1 MLELSS
7 PLDFV
12 AERYLVMDFDGVFN
26 TDMPT
31 GTFPSSFYNA
41 TKKTYYP
48 NEKYD
53 KRKSRFERG
62 PKNFRIDFSP
72 ELVSDFNSLSTRSG
86 TLVVWL
92 TTWREQM
99 EDLFLPM
106 GFSSHLPMTY
116 LKWGTGESQDP
127 HHLKLEAMNGFVST
141 LKGTDKKVVWADDYA
156 FDDSCSQGN
165 MSSVMG
171 YPLLKKVTPSPKYG
185 LSRDEFKVMRKFLYA
200 TGEAEE
206 GY

>member
-106 GFSSHLPMTY
+106 GFSSHPPMTY
-116 LKWGTGESQDP
+116 LKWEDGGEMEI
-127 HHLKLEAMNGFVST
+127 HYLKLEPMNDLLST
-141 LKGTDKKVVWADDYA
+141 LKGTDRKIVWADDYA
-156 FDDSCSQGN
+156 FNNQSSQPH
-165 MSSVMG
+165 MG
-171 YPLLKKVTPSPKYG
+171 SLTEYPLLKNFIPNPKYG
-185 LSRDEFKVMRKFLYA
+185 LSRDELKGMRDFLYVS
-200 TGEAEE
+200 
-206 GY
+206 